1 MEKCKQNESEAR
13 GMATTGKEI
22 ADAYSY
28 PAYIGLDVHKETISV
43 SVAAAGGGGA
53 EHRGEIANRPEAVQL
68 QLKKLNQAFGGE
80 RLLFCYEAGPC
91 GYPLY
96 RQLKSSGHHVQ
107 VVAPSLIPKRAG
119 VRIKT
124 DRRDADKLASLLRS
138 GELTPVWVPDEETEA
153 MRDLVCARDDLK
165 AIEKK
170 TRQQLNAMVL
180 RHGHAWPATR
190 TRWTK
195 TYYNWLETLK
205 FEHDWNYVVIQEY
218 IEASQES
225 TRRVDNITEQILRL
239 VPQWSLAAVVHSLVA
254 LRGVDYLSAIQLL
267 AELGDLSRFDSPK
280 ELMAFVGLVPSIHA
294 SGDRSRSGAITKTGN
309 RHVRRSLV
317 ECAWSYRFPARR
329 TAHLRRKASQASDYA
344 ISVSWKAQ
352 KRLCNRHR
360 TMLLNGKNSKQVNV
374 AIARE
379 LLGFLWDI
387 ACYEMKRINP
397 KAA

>member
-1 MEKCKQNESEAR
+1 MEKCKQNESEAC

-43 SVAAAGGGGA
+43 SVAAAGRGGA

-124 DRRDADKLASLLRS
+124 DRRDADKQASLLRS

-153 MRDLVCARDDLK
+153 MRDLVRARDDLK

-180 RHGHAWPATR
+180 RHGHAWPAA
-190 TRWTK
+190 
-195 TYYNWLETLK
+195 Y
-205 FEHDWNYVVIQEY
+205 
-218 IEASQES
+218 S
-225 TRRVDNITEQILRL
+225 
-239 VPQWSLAAVVHSLVA
+239 
-254 LRGVDYLSAIQLL
+254 
-267 AELGDLSRFDSPK
+267 DSK
-280 ELMAFVGLVPSIHA
+280 
-294 SGDRSRSGAITKTGN
+294 
-309 RHVRRSLV
+309 
-317 ECAWSYRFPARR
+317 
-329 TAHLRRKASQASDYA
+329 
-344 ISVSWKAQ
+344 
-352 KRLCNRHR
+352 
-360 TMLLNGKNSKQVNV
+360 
-374 AIARE
+374 
-379 LLGFLWDI
+379 
-387 ACYEMKRINP
+387 
-397 KAA
+397 

>member
-1 MEKCKQNESEAR
+1 M
-13 GMATTGKEI
+13 
-22 ADAYSY
+22 
-28 PAYIGLDVHKETISV
+28 
-43 SVAAAGGGGA
+43 
-53 EHRGEIANRPEAVQL
+53 QL

-153 MRDLVCARDDLK
+153 MRDLVRARDDLK

-329 TAHLRRKASQASDYA
+329 TAHLRRKSQSSLRLCDLSQLESAKTLVQPSSDYVA
-344 ISVSWKAQ
+344 ERQ
-352 KRLCNRHR
+352 KQQTGQCRNRPRTAGVPLRHR
-360 TMLLNGKNSKQVNV
+360 LLRNEAYQSESRLTATAVG
-374 AIARE
+374 AT
-379 LLGFLWDI
+379 
-387 ACYEMKRINP
+387 YEFNNRRQSMH
-397 KAA
+397 